1 MTNRGVD
8 VVWLSRSVAPRASLM
23 RFRPTALWSRASGR
37 RSSRLNQRV
46 ECSAVTTS
54 RAVIPVPPGATSPSL
69 DSRRR
74 ALAAASEAARQG
86 QARAALDDRSAQG
99 GIKRRRGDRE
109 QERSPYAPGEVG
121 TGRSGGRAARS
132 DGRAARGARTPCH
145 AGRLQEPLSRDDEP
159 STTDSPDPRA
169 WLDRRLAEHE
179 EARASVQPDRPPQA
193 PFTARPGVCA
203 NWQAMRTY
211 NRHRGVAQPG

>member
-46 ECSAVTTS
+46 ERSAVTTS

-74 ALAAASEAARQG
+74 ALAAASEAARRG

-99 GIKRRRGDRE
+99 GIGKRRRGDRE

-121 TGRSGGRAARS
+121 TAVQAGEPLAVTAAPHAAREPLATRDDFRS
-132 DGRAARGARTPCH
+132 SSLATTSRPRRIRQIHALGSIAVSPSTRKLERASSRTDRRRRHLRLDPASART
-145 AGRLQEPLSRDDEP
+145 GRLCEP
-159 STTDSPDPRA
+159 TTDIGA
-169 WLDRRLAEHE
+169 
-179 EARASVQPDRPPQA
+179 
-193 PFTARPGVCA
+193 
-203 NWQAMRTY
+203 
-211 NRHRGVAQPG
+211 